1 VILLTP
7 TLSFR
12 EGVVIIT
19 LSEGEGEKG
28 GEEILHYGEG
38 EKGGEE
44 ILHYGEGEKGGE
56 EIKSFNKPQGR
67 RRQVVLLK
75 T

>member
-28 GEEILHYGEG
+28 GEEI
-38 EKGGEE
+38 
-44 ILHYGEGEKGGE
+44 
-56 EIKSFNKPQGR
+56 KSFNKPQGR